1 MDAERERK
9 ILERRLAALTEEAAK
24 NEAILKNA
32 QTREMELLEAES
44 LEELLRLLVD
54 GLKKSYGLEAVTLL
68 VCDPHHEVR
77 HLLISD
83 GIRPESISGVHYLDT
98 SSGVAP
104 GDGSFTRPWLG
115 PYSHADHRHVF
126 PGVENLGSVALMPL
140 MRQQKLVG
148 TLNFGSADRARFT
161 RQHATDFL
169 LHLATMASFCLEN
182 AVNRARLVKSGLTD
196 VLTGSHNRRYLE
208 DRLRSELA
216 SAQRTRKPL
225 VCLLLDV
232 DHFKGINDEHG
243 HMAGDRVLR
252 EIARRIA
259 SQVRASDV
267 AARFGGE
274 EFAVLLP
281 AAATEFAVDLGDRI
295 RTAVS
300 QTPVAAGG
308 GLDITVTISVGI
320 ASLVPAPDAKDL
332 DVLGERLLAEAD
344 TALYRAK
351 SEGRDCVRLSA

>member
-1 MDAERERK
+1 MDAEREKK

-24 NEAILKNA
+24 NEVILKNA
-32 QTREMELLEAES
+32 QAREMELLEAES

-54 GLKKSYGLEAVTLL
+54 GLEKSYALEAVTLL

-77 HLLISD
+77 HLLIDD
-83 GIRPESISGVHYLDT
+83 GTRPESISGVHYVDT
-98 SSGVAP
+98 LIGAAPAVA
-104 GDGSFTRPWLG
+104 SFTRPWLG
-115 PYSHADHRHVF
+115 PYSRTDHRHVF
-126 PGVENLGSVALMPL
+126 PGVENLGSVALIPL
-140 MRQQKLVG
+140 MRQQKPVG
-148 TLNFGSADRARFT
+148 SLNFGSADRARFT

-169 LHLATMASFCLEN
+169 LHLATIASFCLEN

-196 VLTGSHNRRYLE
+196 ALTGSHNRRYLE

-232 DHFKGINDEHG
+232 DHFKGINDKHG
-243 HMAGDRVLR
+243 HMTGDRVLR

-259 SQVRASDV
+259 FQVRASDV

-281 AAATEFAVDLGDRI
+281 ATATEFALNLGDRI
-295 RTAVS
+295 RAAVS
-300 QTPVAAGG
+300 QTPIEAGG
-308 GLDITVTISVGI
+308 DVDIIVTISIGI
-320 ASLVPAPDAKDL
+320 ASLVPARDAKDL
-332 DVLGERLLAEAD
+332 DALGERLLAEAD

>member
-1 MDAERERK
+1 MDYEREKK

-32 QTREMELLEAES
+32 QVREMELLEAAS
-44 LEELLRLLVD
+44 LQELLRLLVD
-54 GLKKSYGLEAVTLL
+54 GLKASYGLEAVTLV

-83 GIRPESISGVHYLDT
+83 GARPENISGVHFVDT
-98 SSGVAP
+98 LSGVSP
-104 GDGSFTRPWLG
+104 RVVSFTRPWLG
-115 PYSHADHRHVF
+115 AYAGADHRRIF
-126 PGVENLGSVALMPL
+126 PGVGNLGSVALMPL
-140 MRQQKLVG
+140 LRQQKPVG
-148 TLNFGSADRARFT
+148 SLNFGSADAARFT

-169 LHLATMASFCLEN
+169 HHMATIVSFCLEN

-208 DRLRSELA
+208 DRLRGELA
-216 SAQRTRKPL
+216 SAQRTRRPL

-232 DHFKGINDEHG
+232 DHFKSINDAHG
-243 HMAGDRVLR
+243 HLAGDRVLR
-252 EIARRIA
+252 EIARRIE

-281 AAATEFAVDLGDRI
+281 ATATELALSLGERI
-295 RTAVS
+295 RAAVS
-300 QTPVAAGG
+300 RTPVEAGG
-308 GLDITVTISVGI
+308 DPAITVTVSIGI
-320 ASLVPAPDAKDL
+320 ASLIPEPDAKDL
-332 DVLGERLLAEAD
+332 DALGEALLAKAD